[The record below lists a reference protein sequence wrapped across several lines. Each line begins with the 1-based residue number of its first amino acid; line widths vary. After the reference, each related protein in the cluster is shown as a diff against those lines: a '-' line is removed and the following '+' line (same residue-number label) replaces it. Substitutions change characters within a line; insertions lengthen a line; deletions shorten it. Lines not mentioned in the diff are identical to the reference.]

1 MFPELSLVVSTLK
14 QPDGTAQSLWRTCKA
29 AATSCQS
36 GEIVAQV
43 GIRAFNG
50 VGLALAGR
58 NLMRPSARVHQI
70 AIGRAVIGEVAH
82 RFVALRS
89 VLKSVLQH
97 LLALFPGEGETH
109 TERENAAGKAVYDR
123 GEEEEVPFFRC
134 MAYSSSI
141 STISLFFGWGAGGCF
156 CSRSRIQLTTV

>member
-36 GEIVAQV
+36 GEIVAQI
-43 GIRAFNG
+43 GIRALDG

-58 NLMRPSARVHQI
+58 NLMRVATWVDQI

-97 LLALFPGEGETH
+97 LLALFPGERQAH
-109 TERENAAGKAVYDR
+109 SERENAAGKAIYDR
-123 GEEEEVPFFRC
+123 GEEEEVPLFRC

-141 STISLFFGWGAGGCF
+141 STVSLLFG
-156 CSRSRIQLTTV
+156 